1 LDCEIEPQRERVSAM
16 KRDYDFSRSVR
27 EQFFRKGAELNVPI
41 YVDEARQQPRYGE
54 DVLTQ
59 C

>member
-1 LDCEIEPQRERVSAM
+1 M